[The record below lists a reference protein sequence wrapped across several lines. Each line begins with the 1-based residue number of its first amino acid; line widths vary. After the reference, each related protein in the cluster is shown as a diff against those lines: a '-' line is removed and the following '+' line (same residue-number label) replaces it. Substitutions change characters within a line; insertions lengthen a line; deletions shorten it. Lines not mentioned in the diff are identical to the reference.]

1 MGMQEMMRQ
10 AQVMQK
16 KIAAMQEELAE
27 KTIEASSGGGMVTV
41 TASES
46 QEIQAIS
53 IDPAVVDPEDLDMLQ
68 DLILT
73 ATNEALKKAKE
84 MMESEMSKITGGLKI
99 PGIV

>member
-1 MGMQEMMRQ
+1 MQEMMRQ
-10 AQVMQK
+10 AQQMQK
-16 KIAAMQEELAE
+16 KIAEMQNELKD
-27 KTIEASSGGGMVTV
+27 KTVEASSGGGMVTV
-41 TASES
+41 KATGS
-46 QEIQAIS
+46 QEIREIN
-53 IDPAVVDPEDLDMLQ
+53 IDPAVVDPEEMEMLQ